1 MTKRTM
7 PMTLK
12 LILTNLSYMVPIAV
26 LLWQMVKVHQA
37 NIDFSEWERKGN
49 FYQLPLENTFELVG
63 QHAWLSQRALNGDAK
78 SQQELSKIQEKITA
92 SLEEVKVQQAQ
103 YGEDLQFT
111 DAGLAQRQR
120 EQYRIEVLE
129 KEWAAFAPQA
139 LKMPA
144 DKNLE
149 THQRLVSIIRNMI
162 THLGDTSNL
171 ILDPDLDTY
180 YLMDVTLLAL
190 PQMQDR
196 LLEIAIKGEALLRN
210 KKLTEDDKKWL
221 TTVAALLKQSD
232 IDRIMAD
239 SVTIFNEDKNFLGV
253 SESLHKNLP
262 PALEETKKNVEAVIA
277 SLNEMNSSNVINT
290 APEKF
295 KATIEAAYASSFNL
309 WRVSS
314 QELEV
319 LVKTRVEANVAKKN
333 NSILYG
339 IIALI
344 LAAIISTALGM
355 SIRSNVLS
363 NISDVVDKLRSTIKV
378 VYESNTQLLRASE
391 NLATGTKEQSNAI
404 HKTVTTLDEI
414 NSMTDRSAQG
424 AQNSANEAKDSKFAA
439 QEGKD
444 SVSVLLSTLT
454 DINASNISLINQ
466 VTDSNHK
473 IVEIFGMIQEI
484 SNKTK
489 VINEIVFQTKL
500 LSFNASVEAAR
511 AGEHGKGFAVVAEEV
526 GKLAQLSGDSAK
538 EITELLEK
546 STVKVQQIV
555 DDTKRNIEVVVKQSK
570 EKMDLGLKIGRE
582 CENNLGVAVLKV
594 ENVTMLMDEIAAA
607 TKEQAVGVTE
617 IGSAMNLLNRTT
629 EQNSSTAVQAASL
642 ARELDQ
648 QASSLND
655 TIRDLELR
663 VGIKTSAK
671 DNISAS

>member
-7 PMTLK
+7 PMTVK

-63 QHAWLSQRALNGDAK
+63 QHAWLSQRALTGDNRA
-78 SQQELSKIQEKITA
+78 QQELAQIEVKIA
-92 SLEEVKVQQAQ
+92 DSLEEVKALQAK

-111 DAGLAQRQR
+111 DAGLSQRQR

-129 KEWAAFAPQA
+129 KEWTAFVPES
-139 LKMPA
+139 LKMSA

-149 THQRLVSIIRNMI
+149 THQRFTSIIRNMI

-196 LLEIAIKGEALLRN
+196 LLEIAVKGESLLR
-210 KKLTEDDKKWL
+210 KKNLTDDDKKWL

-232 IDRIMAD
+232 LDRIMAD

-253 SESLHKNLP
+253 TPTLQPNLT
-262 PALEETKKNVEAVIA
+262 PALEDAKKAVDAVIA
-277 SLNEMNSSNVINT
+277 NLNEMNASNVVTIDP
-290 APEKF
+290 AKF
-295 KATIEAAYASSFNL
+295 LASISAAHASSFNL
-309 WRVSS
+309 WRISA

-319 LVKTRVEANVAKKN
+319 MLKTRVDANISKKN

-344 LAAIISTALGM
+344 VAAIISTALGM
-355 SIRSNVLS
+355 SIRSNVLN
-363 NISDVVDKLRSTIKV
+363 NISDVVSKLRSTIKI

-391 NLATGTKEQSNAI
+391 DLATGTKEQSHAI

-444 SVSVLLSTLT
+444 SVNVLLTTLS
-454 DINASNISLINQ
+454 DINASNVSLINQ

-546 STVKVQQIV
+546 STLKVQQIV

-582 CENNLGVAVLKV
+582 CENNLGVAVSKV

-648 QASSLND
+648 QAASLND

-663 VGIKTSAK
+663 VGLKTKVK
-671 DNISAS
+671 DDVPA

>member
-1 MTKRTM
+1 
-7 PMTLK
+7 MTLK